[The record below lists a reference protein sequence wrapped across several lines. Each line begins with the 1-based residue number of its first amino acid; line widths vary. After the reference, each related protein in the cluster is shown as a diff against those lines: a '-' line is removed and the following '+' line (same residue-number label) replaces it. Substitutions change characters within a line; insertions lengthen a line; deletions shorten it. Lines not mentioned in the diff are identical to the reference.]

1 MQLRV
6 DFEDDELREVERIE
20 LIVGG
25 KKYAITE
32 RDGRVCVLAWN
43 GKIAVYPANATSIEF
58 Q

>member
-6 DFEDDELREVERIE
+6 DFEDDKLREVERIE
-20 LIVGG
+20 LIIGG

-43 GKIAVYPANATSIEF
+43 GKIAVYPASY
-58 Q
+58 